1 MLSKKKNIEIND
13 TFDLVQSP
21 VLTGI
26 LGKMS
31 WSFAGK
37 NDIAS
42 LSFCLFSR
50 GEQTENSDIDFLV
63 TFSKGKSLIEHL
75 KIENEFED
83 ILGKK
88 VDIVTEKSLS
98 QYISPLIKMIQGES
112 IVAMIQSFQT
122 YTDAINQIEEATQKE
137 CL

>member
-13 TFDLVQSP
+13 TFDLAQS
-21 VLTGI
+21 
-26 LGKMS
+26 LGLDRNI
-31 WSFAGK
+31 GK
-37 NDIAS
+37 DVMELCRQNDITS
-42 LSFCLFSR
+42 LELFGSFSR

-98 QYISPLIKMIQGES
+98 QYISPLIRNELRRI
-112 IVAMIQSFQT
+112 
-122 YTDAINQIEEATQKE
+122 YCEA
-137 CL
+137 